1 MLTNALDPTFSLSSD
16 FYYRSLLAKV
26 FDWESNMLS
35 FPLLSQIYEKGR
47 VTIRQYLENE
57 KPEFASIALDGWSIH
72 SHGYVGAISSTFV

>member
-1 MLTNALDPTFSLSSD
+1 
-16 FYYRSLLAKV
+16 
-26 FDWESNMLS
+26 MLS